1 MAKPKLSVILPN
13 YSTPHDRF
21 SSYGGTKKDTIAM
34 IQTCGKQGVAQG
46 VELLMGD
53 SSVCVNDGN
62 KKAVRAAMK
71 DNNLQTVAILP
82 ITYSED
88 FYKGSLGAAD
98 AKTRKN
104 AIDLVKKAID
114 LAAELDCPY
123 VGQWPGQDGWDYY
136 FEVDYQK
143 TYEWWV
149 KGMQELAD
157 YNPKIRLGLEPKPFE
172 PRSFSFIDTPA
183 KVMMLARDIGRE
195 NVGLTLDI
203 GHSLYG
209 HENLAAVVALAQREK
224 KLFHLHIND
233 NYADSD
239 GDMAFGSV
247 HFLGSVEFV
256 YWLVRT
262 NYQGWHSVDI
272 FPYRTDPAQ
281 TVLESLKW
289 MQAMYDFVEKIGLE
303 KLDALIKQG
312 DGMAMMSFFR
322 EILFGAK

>member
-1 MAKPKLSVILPN
+1 MAKPKLSVILSNYNTPN
-13 YSTPHDRF
+13 DRF
-21 SSYGGTKKDTIAM
+21 TSYSGTQKDSIAM
-34 IQTCGKQGVAQG
+34 IETCGKQGVAQG
-46 VELLMGD
+46 VELHMGD
-53 SSVCVNDGN
+53 GPVCVNDGN
-62 KKAVRAAMK
+62 KKEVKAVLK

-82 ITYSED
+82 ITYSEE

-98 AKTRKN
+98 AHIRLK

-143 TYEWWV
+143 MYDWWV

-157 YNPKIRLGLEPKPFE
+157 YNPKIQLGLEPKPFE

-183 KVMMLARDIGRE
+183 KVMMLARDIGRK

-209 HENLAAVVALAQREK
+209 HENLAAVVSLAQREK
-224 KLFHLHIND
+224 KLFHLHMND

-239 GDMAFGSV
+239 SDMAFGSV
-247 HFLGSVEFV
+247 HFLGYVEFV

-289 MQAMYDFVEKIGLE
+289 IQAMYDFIEKIRVE

-322 EILFGAK
+322 EILFNTK